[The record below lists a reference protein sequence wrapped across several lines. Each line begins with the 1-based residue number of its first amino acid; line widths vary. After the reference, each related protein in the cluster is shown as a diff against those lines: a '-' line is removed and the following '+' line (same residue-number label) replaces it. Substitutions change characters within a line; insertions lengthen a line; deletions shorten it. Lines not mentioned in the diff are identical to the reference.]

1 MTLKV
6 TDKDFLASWKR
17 HASPTEVAKELGVSI
32 QCVHKRRASLV
43 RHGHVLNTI
52 DCYGRNTV
60 HSSRVEFERRR
71 KFRVDNG
78 VVIFFTDP
86 HWLPDHKPTMQVA
99 METLVKRLKPVG
111 VICGGDAVDG
121 DTISRWD
128 VTRGHHKR
136 FTIREELDCV
146 KEHFDGLDMVMDK
159 HCPQA
164 FRAFT
169 LGNHDVRLSRF
180 VATKCPE
187 LADMPYN
194 RLEDWF
200 PRWPLS
206 WTVEIN
212 GGGAG
217 MTILRHR
224 NQAGM
229 LHLQGQKAGC
239 HYVHG
244 HLHNLNVHV
253 KPTFKDRLYSVDG
266 GSIADPASEGF
277 DYMEGNVEHVQGFTV
292 LTYSG
297 GKLLMPEQCYM
308 QDGVPYFRG
317 QPVEGG
323 LRKAA

>member
-1 MTLKV
+1 MTKV
-6 TDKDFLASWKR
+6 TDKEFVALWKQHCR
-17 HASPTEVAKELGVSI
+17 PRLVADALGIDVTN
-32 QCVHKRRASLV
+32 VHQRRARLV
-43 RHGHVLNTI
+43 KKGYVLTTV
-52 DCYGRNTV
+52 DPQGRNTA
-60 HSSRVEFERRR
+60 HSVPIDFERRR
-71 KFRVDNG
+71 KFEVKDG

-86 HWLPDHKPTMQVA
+86 HWLPDHKPVMQRA
-99 METLVKRLKPVG
+99 METLIQRFKPVG

-146 KEHFDGLDMVMDK
+146 KQHFDGLDRLMDK
-159 HCPQA
+159 ACPKA

-187 LADMPYN
+187 LAEMPYN

-206 WTVEIN
+206 WTVEVN
-212 GGGAG
+212 GGGHG
-217 MTILRHR
+217 MTIFRHR

-229 LHLQGQKAGC
+229 LHMQGQKAGC

-244 HLHNLNVHV
+244 HTHALNVHV

-266 GSIADPASEGF
+266 GSIADPSSEGF
-277 DYMEGNVEHVQGFTV
+277 DYTEGNIEHVQGFTV
-292 LTYSG
+292 LTYAS
-297 GKLLMPEQCYM
+297 GKLLLPEQCYM

-317 QPVEGG
+317 MPVTSN
-323 LRKAA
+323 LKKAA